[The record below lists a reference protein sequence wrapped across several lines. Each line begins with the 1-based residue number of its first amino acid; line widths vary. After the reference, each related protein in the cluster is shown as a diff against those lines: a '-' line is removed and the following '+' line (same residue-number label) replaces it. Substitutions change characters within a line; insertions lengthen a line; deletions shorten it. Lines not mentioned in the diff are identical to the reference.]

1 MSPFPLVDDKAIMSD
16 ESASRKVSYVLLAY
30 VEPEHGPGVRREGL
44 GSRNLAM
51 EVGHGRQEL
60 GVTV

>member
-1 MSPFPLVDDKAIMSD
+1 MMSD
-16 ESASRKVSYVLLAY
+16 ELESRPVTYVLLSH

-44 GSRNLAM
+44 GSWNLAM